1 MVGAGAIGCEYL
13 KLLALMGVAT
23 KNNCTVTVTDN
34 DCIENSNL
42 NRQFLF
48 KKEHIGKS
56 KSLIACEEIKK
67 INPEFNC
74 ENLQIEVREENEDI
88 FNEDFYKKQDFVLIA
103 VDNLKAR
110 NFINNQCTIKDSFT
124 QMT

>member
-1 MVGAGAIGCEYL
+1 
-13 KLLALMGVAT
+13 MGVAT
-23 KNNCTVTVTDN
+23 KNKWTVTVTDN
-34 DCIENSNL
+34 DSIENSNL

-48 KKEHIGKS
+48 KKEYIGKS
-56 KSLIACEEIKK
+56 KSLTACEEIKK

-88 FNEDFYKKQDFVLIA
+88 FNDDFYKKQDFVLIA
-103 VDNLKAR
+103 VDNIKAR
-110 NFINNQCTIKDSFT
+110 NYINNQCTIKDSSI